1 MCCTYCNPSPVYLNY
16 KYKVFQRAAANSRET
31 DKGLRYI
38 FQKYPLEGT
47 QWPSSEGRFAF
58 RRLQEESLKKMS
70 LTVALTIAGDST
82 VPAGRI
88 WGDRS
93 LGLSQIQHAHC
104 CTTSPSRQMET
115 GQFVFPVGFGGPF
128 PRSGASIQSRCMP
141 GLAGVGAPSHSW
153 QTVHHC
159 VSFPFFPL
167 LLSDLQEEKLWGWPR
182 CQLVW
187 HSWGFLKTCI
197 FYTAGHWHGWY
208 RSISNP
214 LIKQQWSLFHGQSIF
229 IVLITRDYFKCVA
242 DKCPL

>member
-1 MCCTYCNPSPVYLNY
+1 MT
-16 KYKVFQRAAANSRET
+16 FQWREVCIPATAGGEPKENVTDSGINNSRGQHGT
-31 DKGLRYI
+31 RRQDLRWQESWTISNPARTLLYHLSKPSDGNGTI
-38 FQKYPLEGT
+38 CIPGGFWWPL
-47 QWPSSEGRFAF
+47 
-58 RRLQEESLKKMS
+58 
-70 LTVALTIAGDST
+70 
-82 VPAGRI
+82 
-88 WGDRS
+88 
-93 LGLSQIQHAHC
+93 
-104 CTTSPSRQMET
+104 
-115 GQFVFPVGFGGPF
+115 

-208 RSISNP
+208 RSICNP